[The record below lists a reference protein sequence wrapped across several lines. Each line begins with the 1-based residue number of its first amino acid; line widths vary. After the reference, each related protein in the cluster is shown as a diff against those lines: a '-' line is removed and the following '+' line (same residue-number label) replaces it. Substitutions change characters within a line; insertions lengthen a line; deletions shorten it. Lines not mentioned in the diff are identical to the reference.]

1 MTRDPNFK
9 PLRDPIAIMDDLLH
23 DAAEQAAEDA
33 AAYGERTDEELL
45 WARGVAAVVEGL
57 LAAHRRELTSGAGT
71 SFVRRGVKIPP
82 EIAAL
87 DHDTLVMRL
96 EQLRAQPG
104 VQISHFDLTGLTV
117 HDLQTLLTIALES
130 SSQWKR

>member
-1 MTRDPNFK
+1 MTRDRNFK
-9 PLRDPIAIMDDLLH
+9 PMRDPIAVMDDLLH

-33 AAYGERTDEELL
+33 ACGGRTDEELL
-45 WARGVAAVVEGL
+45 WARRVDAVVEAH
-57 LAAHRRELTSGAGT
+57 LAAHRRQLAPAGS

-82 EIAAL
+82 EIEAL

-130 SSQWKR
+130 SGQWKK